1 MTHCPWSSA
10 SFPLADFL
18 SQNGSDSS
26 LLGMLVKPSDLWLG
40 AGIYNTYL
48 GNTSWLPLQ
57 FLKHL
62 LPPSPAWC
70 VLCFSFSIS
79 LWLASAQFYSNSP
92 SWEPA
97 SCPHQV
103 NLWEDTGLESIC
115 ECLWMYLC
123 VSGSDF
129 RAPKNKVCHCFH
141 CFPIYFPGSDGTGCH
156 DLRFLNVELEA
167 NFFTPS
173 FTFIKRLFNSS
184 SLSAIRVV
192 LSAYL
197 RLLIFL
203 PGNLDSSL
211 CFFQPSI
218 SHDVLC
224 I

>member
-1 MTHCPWSSA
+1 MTRCPWSSA
-10 SFPLADFL
+10 SFPLVDFL

-48 GNTSWLPLQ
+48 GNTSWLLLQ

-115 ECLWMYLC
+115 KC
-123 VSGSDF
+123 VSMNVPMCVWERLWKGMGWKG
-129 RAPKNKVCHCFH
+129 RCKVAPAHLLHRRDVSAHFQ
-141 CFPIYFPGSDGTGCH
+141 TGP
-156 DLRFLNVELEA
+156 
-167 NFFTPS
+167 FTP
-173 FTFIKRLFNSS
+173 
-184 SLSAIRVV
+184 
-192 LSAYL
+192 
-197 RLLIFL
+197 L
-203 PGNLDSSL
+203 PAGGGG
-211 CFFQPSI
+211 
-218 SHDVLC
+218 
-224 I
+224 